1 MPQVLCSGSCALL
14 IMAAE
19 PAGILW
25 LYVDPYATVMTN
37 YMSVPTLLCVGELSS
52 LHWFLAG
59 APLREALL
67 RAQPLATP

>member
-1 MPQVLCSGSCALL
+1 MRIIALFPRCVIGTSWQGLNDVLPPHLLVSTLAGLCVMTQVLCSGSCALL

-37 YMSVPTLLCVGELSS
+37 
-52 LHWFLAG
+52 
-59 APLREALL
+59 
-67 RAQPLATP
+67 